1 MWLALKMLLSD
12 SGCRKEIYIPESLVQ
27 NSIYLE
33 IIYPE
38 NTNENNIKQNFTNLE
53 NTNKNC
59 K

>member
-1 MWLALKMLLSD
+1 MIRVGGYSRVV
-12 SGCRKEIYIPESLVQ
+12 RKEIYLPESLDQ
-27 NSIYLE
+27 NSMYVE

-38 NTNENNIKQNFTNLE
+38 NTNENNTKQNFTNLE